1 MLRVR
6 PWSANTYTKG
16 MTPRDLFRRF
26 AFAEAVTWTL
36 LIGGLIGKAAFAF
49 PQLLVTIIGG
59 LHGAVFLGYAV
70 IASIVGVNQR
80 WGFGRTALAVVL
92 AIVPYAT
99 IPFEMNVERSGRLQG
114 DWRREHS
121 GDARDDHW
129 FDRLYRWFIIRPA
142 LLSLTMFVVVALIF
156 AALLLIG
163 PPGGWPKS
171 N

>member
-1 MLRVR
+1 
-6 PWSANTYTKG
+6 

-36 LIGGLIGKAAFAF
+36 LIGGFIGKAACAA
-49 PQLLVTIIGG
+49 PQLAVTIIGG

-70 IASIVGVNQR
+70 TASLVGVNQR
-80 WGFGRTALAVVL
+80 WGIGRTVLAVAL

-99 IPFEMNVERSGRLQG
+99 IPFEIHAERTGRLVG
-114 DWRREHS
+114 AWRREHS
-121 GDARDDHW
+121 GDSRDDHW

-163 PPGGWPKS
+163 PPGGWPR
-171 N
+171 NN